1 MTTDTRPPVELP
13 AEVSVINVGLPLFA
27 DALREQGV
35 PVQPVDWRIPA
46 GGDLELVAALEQL
59 YGPRSDAIET
69 ANAEV
74 VRRLDEGVPQLVD
87 VTPAATVL
95 SRLPER
101 TLLHCGPA
109 VDWNDV
115 CDPLR
120 RSMRAAAV
128 AESWAGDVEAAD
140 RLLAEGA
147 IGLEPAYRYD
157 TVVPM
162 ASAIG
167 PSAPLVVVDNIAGNT
182 RAFAPINQG
191 PGDTAWFGR
200 DTPAAIERL
209 NFLQQVAGP
218 MLRAV
223 VQTTG
228 PIDLWA
234 LAAQGVQ
241 IGDDVH
247 MRTQGTTSLLVRSI
261 LPALAA
267 LPDDGRVEFA
277 RFLAGNHMFFLNLAM
292 AAAKSVALWAEQVTG
307 SSIVTT
313 MCRNGTTYGIR
324 LAGSDKMFQSPAPP
338 IDGRPVLRG
347 LRPGERSHGH
357 RRQRH
362 LGTRRPGR
370 CSRRRLTRRR
380 RLRRRHH
387 GRRRR
392 NHRADGIDLR
402 RAQFSIQAADVG
414 QRRHAA
420 RRRRSSSRR
429 DRDDTEDYHRRP
441 ARQFRRRTDRRR
453 SRDRAPRMLPG
464 RGVGTGRASTVI
476 LGLLLA
482 GDNMS
487 GIINQDQRS
496 QG

>member
-1 MTTDTRPPVELP
+1 
-13 AEVSVINVGLPLFA
+13 
-27 DALREQGV
+27 
-35 PVQPVDWRIPA
+35 
-46 GGDLELVAALEQL
+46 
-59 YGPRSDAIET
+59 
-69 ANAEV
+69 
-74 VRRLDEGVPQLVD
+74 
-87 VTPAATVL
+87 
-95 SRLPER
+95 
-101 TLLHCGPA
+101 
-109 VDWNDV
+109 
-115 CDPLR
+115 
-120 RSMRAAAV
+120 MRAASV

-167 PSAPLVVVDNIAGNT
+167 PSAPLMVVDNTAGNT

-200 DTPAAIERL
+200 DTPAAIDRL
-209 NFLQQVAGP
+209 NFLQQIAGP

-277 RFLAGNHMFFLNLAM
+277 RFLAANHMYFLNLAM

-338 IDGRPVLRG
+338 ITDALYYGDYGPESAAMDIGDSAILELVG
-347 LRPGERSHGH
+347 LGGAAAAGSPAVAGFVG
-357 RRQRH
+357 
-362 LGTRRPGR
+362 GTM
-370 CSRRRLTRRR
+370 
-380 RLRRRHH
+380 
-387 GRRRR
+387 
-392 NHRADGIDLR
+392 AD
-402 RAQFSIQAADVG
+402 AAAITEQMALICAG
-414 QRRHAA
+414 
-420 RRRRSSSRR
+420 RSSRFKLPTWDNAGTPLGVDVRR
-429 DRDDTEDYHRRP
+429 VVETATTPRITTGVLHLSSGAGQIGAGVATAPPECFQDAVRALAAHRP
-441 ARQFRRRTDRRR
+441 
-453 SRDRAPRMLPG
+453 
-464 RGVGTGRASTVI
+464 
-476 LGLLLA
+476 
-482 GDNMS
+482 
-487 GIINQDQRS
+487 
-496 QG
+496 